1 MAKTK
6 GDSVVWGFLAVL
18 LSIVGVVLVLLAKK
32 NDKYAV
38 FYAKQSL
45 VIFIASVIAGLVGM
59 IPFIGWV
66 LMPVFVLIVFL
77 IWIITLI
84 RSLTGNMKQAPLIGK
99 YANKFNF

>member
-84 RSLTGNMKQAPLIGK
+84 RSLTGNMKEAPLIGK